1 MPIEQRNLAKLVEE
15 SLKAGGRAHMRPVIE
30 KEILHYDILYA
41 LDAQGLLDGVTFQ
54 GGTSLRLCYGSPRFS
69 EDLDFAGGRDFSSA
83 SLARMRGCIEEYIG
97 KRYGLEVFVKEP
109 EGRAGGREE
118 GRVHVRKWQISVV
131 TAPENRHLPRQRIKL
146 EVVNIP
152 AYTREPR
159 ALVSNYAFLPDGYG
173 DMLIMVESL
182 DEIMADKMVSLVNCQ
197 SYVRY
202 RDIWDLRWLVQK
214 GARLDVELVREKIND
229 YNVEEYLEKLQGM
242 KERLPEII
250 HDKQF
255 RDQMSRF
262 IPMEIQDRTLLKEKF
277 YPFLVRQTEDLF
289 DELAARIGDGGKVD
303 DFLM

>member
-1 MPIEQRNLAKLVEE
+1 MTIEERNLTKLVEE
-15 SLKAGGRAHMRPVIE
+15 SLKVGGRAHMRPVIE

-41 LDAQGLLDGVTFQ
+41 LDAHGLLDGLTFQ
-54 GGTSLRLCYGSPRFS
+54 GGTSLRLCYGAPRFS

-83 SLARMRGCIEEYIG
+83 SLVRMRECIEEYIG

-109 EGRAGGREE
+109 GAMAGGHEE
-118 GRVHVRKWQISVV
+118 GRVHVKKWQISVV
-131 TAPENRHLPRQRIKL
+131 TAPENHHLPRQRIKL

-159 ALVSNYAFLPDGYG
+159 PLVSNYAFLPDGYG

-182 DEIMADKMVSLVNCQ
+182 DEIMADKMVSFVNCQ

-214 GARLDVELVREKIND
+214 GARLNVKLVRKKLND
-229 YNVEEYLEKLQGM
+229 YNVKEYLEKLQGM

-250 HDKQF
+250 QGKQF

-277 YPFLVRQTEDLF
+277 YPFLIRQTEDLF
-289 DELAARIGDGGKVD
+289 EELVGHMGGNGTVD